1 MNHDTQELQ
10 RKLRHYESLFSARG
24 DLRCAPQMDPRV
36 VAAAEKAAESYLT
49 TFASQIAYAGG
60 HDPKHMARFVASYL
74 GAAGFI
80 RKRRDSDCDGE
91 PDIDAVKDR
100 CGPAVMV
107 DSAQIEDRKPEE
119 AQHG

>member
-1 MNHDTQELQ
+1 MSQTVEEMK
-10 RKLRHYESLFSARG
+10 RKLRHYESLFTARG

-49 TFASQIAYAGG
+49 TFASQIEYAGG

-80 RKRRDSDCDGE
+80 RKRRDSDCDNE
-91 PDIDAVKDR
+91 PDLDAVKDR
-100 CGPAVMV
+100 CGPAVLV

-119 AQHG
+119 AQA